1 MTARVLVRL
10 CAAALVLAALAGCAG
25 SSPDV
30 PLGPDGE
37 PDPQLL
43 LGRDVFSSKCA
54 TCHGSLAIG
63 IGGVPDLR
71 RSPMPV
77 ARGIFDDVVRGGALV
92 SRGMPAF
99 EEFSEAK
106 LENIRH
112 YILSQAEELR
122 TRESRASAGDGK
134 PAE

>member
-54 TCHGSLAIG
+54 TCHGSSGGGGRGPKLAEG
-63 IGGVPDLR
+63 E
-71 RSPMPV
+71 
-77 ARGIFDDVVRGGALV
+77 VVRAYPDIADQVAVVRAGKGN
-92 SRGMPAF
+92 GMPAF
-99 EEFSEAK
+99 EGDLTDEQIDAVVA
-106 LENIRH
+106 
-112 YILSQAEELR
+112 Y
-122 TRESRASAGDGK
+122 TREVL
-134 PAE
+134 